1 MATERQLVANRSDA
15 RKSTGPK
22 TQEGKAVVRFNALWR
37 GYRAEMLVLP
47 GEDGEEFRQLQ
58 EEVVKQYEPAVGMEM
73 ILVERIARLLWRL
86 KRAPA
91 IELGIYGTALARAGQ
106 TLATDADLL
115 EGHAD
120 EERRAS
126 GDAQPEHR
134 AGTSAAELYEEA
146 MHAREQFQREHF
158 SLVVLAESQAA
169 LATLGEY
176 ELQLEKHLA
185 RSLGLLETAQRV
197 RLARQQE
204 IQQEIQR
211 QKTRGVGAIG
221 GGGGSVAGGSGVAGS
236 GKEGGMRRENPGF
249 RGGRRDKA
257 GAGFPGEALLRARL
271 FGWRSSQ
278 MIIRVRD
285 RCVRASG
292 WMEQGG

>member
-1 MATERQLVANRSDA
+1 MATERQLVANRSNA

-22 TQEGKAVVRFNALWR
+22 TPEGKAVVRLNALWY
-37 GYRAEMLVLP
+37 GYRAETLVLP

-58 EEVVKQYEPAVGMEM
+58 EEVVTQYEPAVGMET

-106 TLATDADLL
+106 TLATDADLF
-115 EGHAD
+115 ECHAD

-126 GDAQPEHR
+126 AHAQEEHQ
-134 AGTSAAELYEEA
+134 AGTGAAELYQEA
-146 MHAREQFQREHF
+146 MQAREQFQREHF
-158 SLVVLAESQAA
+158 SLIVLAESQSA

-176 ELQLEKHLA
+176 ELQIEKHLA
-185 RSLGLLETAQRV
+185 RTLGLLETAQRV

-211 QKTRGVGAIG
+211 EKTRAELERLAAEEDRWRAAPVWP
-221 GGGGSVAGGSGVAGS
+221 V
-236 GKEGGMRRENPGF
+236 
-249 RGGRRDKA
+249 
-257 GAGFPGEALLRARL
+257 PGEKVA
-271 FGWRSSQ
+271 
-278 MIIRVRD
+278 
-285 RCVRASG
+285 
-292 WMEQGG
+292 